1 MVFPLLVLLVF
12 GSIEFGLVFRDK
24 LAIATAARSGARVG
38 TADKDATGTA
48 VNADDDYQ
56 VLQAVNVALGS
67 LAGQVKY
74 VSIYNAR
81 TDANGA
87 PGPGCTGAG
96 AASQS
101 TAGQEC
107 DVWSVSDLTASV
119 ASIKSSP
126 KYVWTNRPIFLDTSA
141 GLEPTYLGVY
151 IEVTHPYVTHLFGS
165 SRQISERAVFRFEP
179 VANSSHGNPLAPT
192 TTAGPTTT
200 TATTTTTTP
209 PPTTTTIPPSTTTVP
224 PTTTTTRPPTTT
236 TTGAPT
242 TTTTRPPTTTTT
254 GAPTTTTTR
263 PPTTTTTRPPTTT
276 TTSTSTTVAPT
287 TTITILPS

>member
-1 MVFPLLVLLVF
+1 MVFPLLVLMVF

-24 LAIATAARSGARVG
+24 LAIATAARTGARVG
-38 TADKDATGTA
+38 TADKDATGTV
-48 VNADDDYQ
+48 VNSDDDYQ

-67 LAGQVKY
+67 LASQVAY

-81 TDANGA
+81 TDAGGA
-87 PGPGCTGAG
+87 PGPGCTGAA

-119 ASIKSSP
+119 ATIKSSP

-165 SRQISERAVFRFEP
+165 SRRISERAVFRFEP

-192 TTAGPTTT
+192 TTAGSTTT

-209 PPTTTTIPPSTTTVP
+209 PPTTTTIAPTTTTNV

-236 TTGAPT
+236 TS
-242 TTTTRPPTTTTT
+242 
-254 GAPTTTTTR
+254 TTR
-263 PPTTTTTRPPTTT
+263 PPTTTTTRPPTTTT